1 MREAELMPSPRRLAL
16 QRQAGKGSV
25 LTLGVI
31 VTKCLT
37 TVAELSEF
45 RSGSHARTE
54 GSHAAA
60 RHYLDLGSRDAFAS
74 GFKEACSIFDN
85 GSFKV
90 FTGHLLGL
98 ILC

>member
-1 MREAELMPSPRRLAL
+1 MREAELMPSPRRLAP

-60 RHYLDLGSRDAFAS
+60 RYYLDLGSRDAFAS
-74 GFKEACSIFDN
+74 GFRKRVPYLTTDLLKCSLDI
-85 GSFKV
+85 
-90 FTGHLLGL
+90 
-98 ILC
+98 C